1 MERSKLIHKTID
13 EENIQEICESL
24 ASQDAD
30 LRIVFEKH
38 GTPPVWKRI
47 EGFET
52 LVHIIL
58 EQQVS
63 LASAKACLDKL
74 AQKIGEITPQNFL
87 KLNDEELKSL
97 GFSRQKT
104 SYCRGLAEAVL
115 SGQLNL
121 VSLQS
126 YANEDVKTI
135 LKSLKGIGDWTADI
149 YLLMAMSR
157 ADVMPKGDLAL
168 HISWRK
174 LSNLEKNPTS
184 DEFIE
189 MAEKWQPFRSVAAR
203 MLWHFYLSE
212 RKNAN
217 K

>member
-1 MERSKLIHKTID
+1 MIHK
-13 EENIQEICESL
+13 NISEDNISEISNQL
-24 ASQDAD
+24 AKCDPH
-30 LRIVFEKH
+30 LNLIFEKH
-38 GTPPVWKRI
+38 GPPPLWKRN

-74 AQKIGEITPQNFL
+74 AIKIGDISPENFL
-87 KLNDEELKSL
+87 KLNDEELKSI

-104 SYCRGLAEAVL
+104 SYCRGLSEAIL
-115 SGQLNL
+115 AKMIDLHL
-121 VSLQS
+121 LQTLT
-126 YANEDVKTI
+126 NTEVKI
-135 LKSLKGIGDWTADI
+135 ELKSLKGIGDWTADI

-168 HISWRK
+168 HIAWRK
-174 LSNLEKNPTS
+174 LTGLEQNPTS
-184 DEFIE
+184 DEFLEI
-189 MAEKWQPFRSVAAR
+189 AEKWTPYRSVAAR

-212 RKNAN
+212 RKKTN

>member
-1 MERSKLIHKTID
+1 MIHKTID
-13 EENIQEICESL
+13 EDNISEISEQL
-24 ASQDAD
+24 AKQDSN
-30 LRIVFEKH
+30 LNQIFEKH
-38 GTPPVWKRI
+38 GTPPLWKRN

-74 AQKIGEITPQNFL
+74 AISIDKITPQNFI
-87 KLNDEELKSL
+87 KLTDEELKSI

-104 SYCRGLAEAVL
+104 SYCRGLSEAIL
-115 SGQLNL
+115 T
-121 VSLQS
+121 
-126 YANEDVKTI
+126 KTI
-135 LKSLKGIGDWTADI
+135 DLHSMQMLPNAEVKIELKSLKGIGDWTADI

-168 HISWRK
+168 HIAWRK
-174 LSNLEKNPTS
+174 LTDLEQNPTS
-184 DEFIE
+184 DEFLEI
-189 MAEKWQPFRSVAAR
+189 AEKWTPYRSVAAR

-212 RKNAN
+212 RKKTN